1 MCISKNHLVRAQQ
14 IWPISNISLCTQ
26 RDTAFYRRQCLSLT
40 LLLLNE
46 LNIICSIFVFVC
58 CNVCHF
64 GHILILDVLLGCIVS
79 EKMENQ
85 KENSNRLDKE
95 MPVRL
100 LSFFYSSVDDGPL
113 MCIAELYFTFSRVFR
128 IQFHS
133 NHNLVSH

>member
-1 MCISKNHLVRAQQ
+1 MCISKKHLDRAQQ

-95 MPVRL
+95 MPVCL
-100 LSFFYSSVDDGPL
+100 LSFFLFLCWRWSPNVYCRTLFYIIESISHS
-113 MCIAELYFTFSRVFR
+113 ISFES
-128 IQFHS
+128 QFG
-133 NHNLVSH
+133 